1 MGLLKLKAFLT
12 GITMPI
18 GAFIFDLDGTLLDS
32 IGDIA
37 ASGNTALAELE
48 FPTFPVDRYR
58 AFVGDGV
65 ANLARKVLPEGHR
78 DEETVKRFLGRFKE
92 QYSKSW
98 NKTTRPY
105 PGIVELL
112 SALAER
118 GVHMGI
124 VSNKRDEF
132 TKACVRELLPRS
144 PFGEVRGES
153 ESTPVKPDPSGT
165 IAVAQALGCAPSSCV
180 FVGDSEVDAET
191 ARRAGMRFVAVEWG
205 YRSRAQLEAAGV
217 SSFVRE
223 PGELLRLLDG
233 E

>member
-1 MGLLKLKAFLT
+1 
-12 GITMPI
+12 MPI

-37 ASGNTALAELE
+37 ASGNAALLELG
-48 FPTFPVDRYR
+48 FPTHATARYR

-78 DEETVKRFLGRFKE
+78 DEETVKRFLSRFKD
-92 QYSKSW
+92 QYSRSW
-98 NKTTRPY
+98 KESTRPY

-112 SALAER
+112 SALGER
-118 GVHMGI
+118 GVPMGI
-124 VSNKRDEF
+124 ISNKRDEF
-132 TKACVRELLPRS
+132 TKACVLELLPGSR
-144 PFGEVRGES
+144 FGEVRGES

-165 IAVAQALGCAPSSCV
+165 IAVAKALGCAPSSCV

-217 SSFVRE
+217 SSFVQE
-223 PGELLRLLDG
+223 PGELLRLLDS

>member
-1 MGLLKLKAFLT
+1 MQ
-12 GITMPI
+12 IC
-18 GAFIFDLDGTLLDS
+18 AFIFDLDGTLLDS

-37 ASGNTALAELE
+37 ASGNAALAELG
-48 FPTFPVDRYR
+48 FPKFSVDCYR

-78 DEETVKRFLGRFKE
+78 DEETVKRFLGKFKD
-92 QYSKSW
+92 QYSKRW
-98 NKTTRPY
+98 NETTRPY

-112 SALAER
+112 SALTER
-118 GVHMGI
+118 GVRMGI
-124 VSNKRDEF
+124 ISNKRDDF
-132 TKACVRELLPRS
+132 TKACVLELLPGSR
-144 PFGEVRGES
+144 FGEVRGES

-165 IAVAQALGCAPSSCV
+165 IAVAKALGCAPSSCV

-217 SSFVRE
+217 SLFVRE
-223 PGELLRLLDG
+223 PRELLRLLDSD
-233 E
+233 